1 MDWTAWIESWGE
13 PAVLAVGGLVLGL
26 GFGFLGQ
33 RSKFC
38 LRAAVIEFWHR
49 RFGEKLA
56 ACLAPWLAACCSAWG
71 WS

>member
-38 LRAAVIEFWHR
+38 L
-49 RFGEKLA
+49 
-56 ACLAPWLAACCSAWG
+56 
-71 WS
+71 